1 MVTKDFLFLKK
12 CWVNSSKKVTSER
25 VNNMTK
31 HYTYTQ
37 SQFGKYFTNV
47 ARIMRKCDLSL
58 LLIENGEGHF
68 HRLDKYYP
76 CWI

>member
-1 MVTKDFLFLKK
+1 
-12 CWVNSSKKVTSER
+12 
-25 VNNMTK
+25 MTK

-76 CWI
+76 SWI

>member
-1 MVTKDFLFLKK
+1 
-12 CWVNSSKKVTSER
+12 
-25 VNNMTK
+25 MTK

-58 LLIENGEGHF
+58 LLFENGEGHF
-68 HRLDKYYP
+68 HRLDKYYGTLVGYNLRLTTKMIVSLLFELFSMP
-76 CWI
+76 

>member
-1 MVTKDFLFLKK
+1 
-12 CWVNSSKKVTSER
+12 
-25 VNNMTK
+25 MTK

-58 LLIENGEGHF
+58 LLIEN
-68 HRLDKYYP
+68 DTSTD
-76 CWI
+76 WINITLVGYNLRPTTKMIVSLLFELFSMP